1 MEPKTST
8 IEFLIVDIGTSALMK
23 PIPLTT
29 LASFHGLTSED
40 TNKFLIE
47 QDIIFWGYDYITDA
61 KKLKISLVTL
71 KAATLRLFMGLG
83 GKTITTLD
91 EMRTSFLEKYQD
103 YCKSRDIKEEI
114 FKFMQKEDENM
125 EDFVEEFKYT
135 LQRSSH
141 SSLDKDILIIILLR
155 AFREDSLE
163 LLNVVGK
170 GDISN
175 DNFNTICVLCI
186 QCSRGVARNK
196 QGI

>member
-1 MEPKTST
+1 
-8 IEFLIVDIGTSALMK
+8 
-23 PIPLTT
+23 
-29 LASFHGLTSED
+29 
-40 TNKFLIE
+40 
-47 QDIIFWGYDYITDA
+47 
-61 KKLKISLVTL
+61 
-71 KAATLRLFMGLG
+71 MGLG

-196 QGI
+196 